1 MAKKPQIAPH
11 YAQIVKDNE
20 PKRPLLPNC
29 LKAFA
34 VGGGLCALAQAIREF
49 FLSMGFT
56 SDEATGA
63 YLVVI
68 IGLVALATGLGFYD
82 KWAQWAGAGLG
93 VPISGFANSMTSAAM
108 EYRSEGLVLGVGSN
122 AFKLAGAVIV
132 FGGVSAF
139 FLALIK
145 LVLGV
150 L

>member
-20 PKRPLLPNC
+20 PKRPLAANC

-34 VGGGLCALAQAIREF
+34 VGGGLCVLSQALREI
-49 FLSMGFT
+49 FLFRGMSAN
-56 SDEATGA
+56 EATA
-63 YLVVI
+63 VYLVI
-68 IGLVALATGLGFYD
+68 LIGLTALVTGLGFYD

-93 VPISGFANSMTSAAM
+93 VPITGFANSMTSAAM
-108 EYRSEGLVLGVGSN
+108 EHRSEGFVLGVGCN

-132 FGGVSAF
+132 FGSVSAF
-139 FLALIK
+139 FFALIK
-145 LVLGV
+145 WMLGV